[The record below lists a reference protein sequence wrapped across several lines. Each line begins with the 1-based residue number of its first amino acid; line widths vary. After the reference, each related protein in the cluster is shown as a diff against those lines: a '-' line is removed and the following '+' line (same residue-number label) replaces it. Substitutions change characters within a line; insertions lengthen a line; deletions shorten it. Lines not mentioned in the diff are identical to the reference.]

1 MGEML
6 PLLFR
11 KRFVLK
17 SKFFIAFV
25 LTFSIVQ
32 SQNNAFLRLNFPECA
47 GQKIQI
53 TQNTFLFS
61 NNTSQLIEL
70 DSNGVQLLKFV
81 GSDLAVYVEVFSPDL
96 SFSKEVYV
104 PINDTIDLHFDK
116 TKSTFTLSNDVFKR
130 NARIS
135 ELNSLIDYE
144 LNRFYKSRRLYS
156 DKKRLV
162 SISDSARFAALK
174 STDFYFKKW
183 GSYICSD
190 LEIASGLFSQVELY
204 KRSFANEAPAPE
216 NPAWQRAFLSIFEN
230 DLLVRIQGKNAM
242 EYKHAIQKQQ
252 LDSLISQFQKDSF
265 ISDAQLLDWIIL
277 YDLSQIST
285 IRDLRME
292 DGYQLLLKLINK
304 PNCNPIVKNEAKRL
318 SKRWSSQ
325 IKGKQF
331 PDLQFWC
338 LNSESNFSLSEM
350 KGKPIYVALLPDN
363 SMNSQL
369 VIKQFQAFHSK
380 YGKEMRFVAIVND
393 VTKKAQVSIIKNTP
407 DIIIGSMESC
417 KVQLDAIFQEVNR
430 IQFFLLDRYGN
441 VYQNPAEGPETGVE
455 DAFLNLI
462 KMK

>member
-1 MGEML
+1 
-6 PLLFR
+6 
-11 KRFVLK
+11 LK
-17 SKFFIAFV
+17 SRFFIAFV
-25 LTFSIVQ
+25 LIISIVQ
-32 SQNNAFLRLNFPECA
+32 GQNNSFLRLNFPGYA
-47 GQKIQI
+47 GSKIQI
-53 TQNTFLFS
+53 IQNTFLFS
-61 NNTSQLIEL
+61 KNTDQQIEL
-70 DSNGVQLLKFV
+70 DSNGVQLVKLE
-81 GSDLAVYVEVFSPDL
+81 GSDLAVYVEVFLPDL

-116 TKSTFTLSNDVFKR
+116 AKSTFTLSNDVFNR
-130 NARIS
+130 NARIA
-135 ELNSLIDYE
+135 ELNSLIDEE

-156 DKKRLV
+156 DKKRLL
-162 SISDSARFAALK
+162 SISDSARLAVLE
-174 STDFYFKKW
+174 STDSYYKQW
-183 GSYICSD
+183 GAYICSD
-190 LEIASGLFSQVELY
+190 FEIASGLLSQMELY

-216 NPAWQRAFLSIFEN
+216 NPAWQRAFLAIFDN
-230 DLLVRIQGKNAM
+230 DLLSRIQGKNAI
-242 EYKHAIQKQQ
+242 EYKRAIQKQQ

-265 ISDAQLLDWIIL
+265 ISDAHLLDWLIL

-285 IRDLRME
+285 IRDLRLE
-292 DGYQLLLKLINK
+292 DGYQLLLQLISE
-304 PNCNPIVKNEAKRL
+304 PNCNPTVKKEAERL

-331 PDLQFWC
+331 PELQFWC
-338 LNSESNFSLSEM
+338 LNTESNFSLSEM
-350 KGKPIYVALLPDN
+350 KGKPIYVAMLPDN

-369 VIKQFQAFHSK
+369 VIKQFQALHSK
-380 YGKEMRFVAIVND
+380 FGKEMRFVAIVND
-393 VTKKAQVSIIKNTP
+393 VTKKDQVSIIKITP

>member
-6 PLLFR
+6 SLLFR

-17 SKFFIAFV
+17 SNFFIAFV
-25 LTFSIVQ
+25 LAFSIVQ
-32 SQNNAFLRLNFPECA
+32 GQNNAFLRLNFPECA

-61 NNTSQLIEL
+61 KNTDQQVEL
-70 DSNGVQLLKFV
+70 DSNGAQLLKLE

-116 TKSTFTLSNDVFKR
+116 AKSTFTLSNDVFNR
-130 NARIS
+130 NARIA
-135 ELNSLIDYE
+135 ELNALIDDE
-144 LNRFYKSRRLYS
+144 LNRFYKSRRLFS

-162 SISDSARFAALK
+162 SISDSVRLAASESK
-174 STDFYFKKW
+174 DYYFKNW
-183 GSYICSD
+183 VTYICSD
-190 LEIASGLFSQVELY
+190 FEIASGLLSQVELY

-216 NPAWQRAFLSIFEN
+216 NPAWQRAFLAIFEN
-230 DLLVRIQGKNAM
+230 DLLGRVQGKNAM

-265 ISDAQLLDWIIL
+265 ISNAQHLDWIIL
-277 YDLSQIST
+277 YDLSQISNM
-285 IRDLRME
+285 RELRLE
-292 DGYQLLLKLINK
+292 DGYQLLLQLISK
-304 PNCNPIVKNEAKRL
+304 PNCNPIVKNEAERL

-338 LNSESNFSLSEM
+338 LNSESDFSLSAM
-350 KGKPIYVALLPDN
+350 KGKPIYVALLPDY

-369 VIKQFQAFHSK
+369 VIKQLQALHSK

-393 VTKKAQVSIIKNTP
+393 VAKKNQVSLLKNTP
-407 DIIIGSMESC
+407 DIITGSMESC
-417 KVQLDAIFQEVNR
+417 QVQLDAIFQEVNR

-441 VYQNPAEGPETGVE
+441 VFQNPAEGPETGVE

>member
-1 MGEML
+1 ML
-6 PLLFR
+6 SLLFR

-17 SKFFIAFV
+17 SNFFIAFV
-25 LTFSIVQ
+25 LAFSIVQ
-32 SQNNAFLRLNFPECA
+32 GQNNAFLRLNFPGFA
-47 GQKIQI
+47 GSKIQI

-61 NNTSQLIEL
+61 KNSDQQVEL
-70 DSNGVQLLKFV
+70 DSNGVQLLKLE

-116 TKSTFTLSNDVFKR
+116 AKSTFTLSNDVFNR
-130 NARIS
+130 NARIA
-135 ELNSLIDYE
+135 ELNSLIDEE

-162 SISDSARFAALK
+162 SISDSARFAALE
-174 STDFYFKKW
+174 STDSYFKHW
-183 GSYICSD
+183 GTYICSD
-190 LEIASGLFSQVELY
+190 LEIASGLLSQVELS
-204 KRSFANEAPAPE
+204 KRSFSVQGAAPQ
-216 NPAWQRAFLSIFEN
+216 NPAWQRAFLAIFEN
-230 DLLVRIQGKNAM
+230 DLLVRIQGKNAI

-265 ISDAQLLDWIIL
+265 ISNAQHLDWIIL
-277 YDLSQIST
+277 YDLSQISNM
-285 IRDLRME
+285 RELRLE
-292 DGYQLLLKLINK
+292 DGYQLLLQLISK
-304 PNCNPIVKNEAKRL
+304 PNCNPIVKNEAERL
-318 SKRWSSQ
+318 YKRWSSQ

-331 PDLQFWC
+331 PELQFWC

-369 VIKQFQAFHSK
+369 VIKQFQALHSK

-393 VTKKAQVSIIKNTP
+393 VTKKDQVSIIKITP

-430 IQFFLLDRYGN
+430 IQFILLDRYGN
-441 VYQNPAEGPETGVE
+441 VFQNPAEGPETGVE